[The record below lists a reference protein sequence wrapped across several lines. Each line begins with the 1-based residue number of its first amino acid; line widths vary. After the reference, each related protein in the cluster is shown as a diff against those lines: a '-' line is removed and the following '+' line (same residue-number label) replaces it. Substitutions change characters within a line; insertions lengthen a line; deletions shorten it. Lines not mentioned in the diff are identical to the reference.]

1 MAWEEVA
8 VAVTNRLA
16 GIAAPLAAAV
26 LLPLTMASSYADTPP
41 ERSVIAFKY
50 LDYADRQP
58 GIDRISVT
66 APALSLTMP
75 VGEDWSF
82 SASHTVDTVSGA
94 SPRYHS
100 EPLSMTQMHD
110 VRRGTDAS
118 VTRYFSSGSLTTGV
132 SASKESDYQSNNFF
146 MQGNINSES
155 KNTTLNLGFS
165 FTRDKINP
173 TNQVVVDERKS
184 ITDLMV
190 GVTQVLG
197 IKDIVQINLTHGYGK
212 GYYSDPY
219 KFFDTRPREKTQ
231 DIASLRWNH
240 HFSQTDGTSRLGYRY
255 YRDSFGIRSHT
266 LTGEYVQPL
275 QQGWTL
281 TPMARL
287 YSQNAA
293 RFYVDS
299 LNAPDPTIP
308 EGFIPA
314 QTLLSEDQR
323 LSSFGGRSIGM
334 KVSKWITPDLLI
346 DVKYENYQQR
356 SGWAIH
362 GTGSPG
368 IAPFSA
374 KILQI
379 GLSYHF

>member
-1 MAWEEVA
+1 
-8 VAVTNRLA
+8 
-16 GIAAPLAAAV
+16 
-26 LLPLTMASSYADTPP
+26 
-41 ERSVIAFKY
+41 
-50 LDYADRQP
+50 
-58 GIDRISVT
+58 
-66 APALSLTMP
+66 
-75 VGEDWSF
+75 
-82 SASHTVDTVSGA
+82 
-94 SPRYHS
+94 
-100 EPLSMTQMHD
+100 MTQMHD

-118 VTRYFSSGSLTTGV
+118 VTRYFSSGSLTTGAGL
-132 SASKESDYQSNNFF
+132 SQESDYDSKNFF
-146 MQGNINSES
+146 VRGNLNSES
-155 KNTTLNLGFS
+155 KNTTLNLGIS

-197 IKDIVQINLTHGYGK
+197 VKDIAQINLTHGSGK

-231 DIASLRWNH
+231 NIASFRWNH
-240 HFSQTDGTSRLGYRY
+240 HFSKTDGTSRLGYRY

-275 QQGWTL
+275 EQGWTL
-281 TPMARL
+281 TPMVRL

-293 RFYVDS
+293 HFYVDS
-299 LNAPDPTIP
+299 LNSPDPTIP

-314 QTLLSEDQR
+314 KTLLSEDQR

-334 KVSKWITPDLLI
+334 KVSKWITPDFLV

-356 SGWAIH
+356 SGWALH

>member
-1 MAWEEVA
+1 M
-8 VAVTNRLA
+8 AVTNRLA
-16 GIAAPLAAAV
+16 NITAPLAAAM
-26 LLPLTMASSYADTPP
+26 LLPLGMAPCHADTPP
-41 ERSVIAFKY
+41 ERSVISFKY

-66 APALSLTMP
+66 APSLSLTMP

-100 EPLSMTQMHD
+100 EPLSMSQMHD
-110 VRRGTDAS
+110 VRRGTDARI
-118 VTRYFSSGSLTTGV
+118 TRYFSSGSLTTGIGL
-132 SASKESDYQSNNFF
+132 SKESDYDSKNFF
-146 MQGNINSES
+146 VQGNLNSES
-155 KNTTLNLGFS
+155 KNTTLNLGIS

-197 IKDIVQINLTHGYGK
+197 VQDIAQINLTRGSGK

-219 KFFDTRPREKTQ
+219 KFFDSRPREKTQ
-231 DIASLRWNH
+231 DIASFRWNH
-240 HFSQTDGTSRLGYRY
+240 HFSKTDGTTRLGYRY

-293 RFYVDS
+293 RFYVDP

-308 EGFIPA
+308 EGFIA
-314 QTLLSEDQR
+314 GQTLLSEDQR
-323 LSSFGGRSIGM
+323 LSSFGGRSLGM
-334 KVSKWITPDLLI
+334 KVSKWITPDLLV

-368 IAPFSA
+368 IAPFNA

-379 GLSYHF
+379 GMSYHF